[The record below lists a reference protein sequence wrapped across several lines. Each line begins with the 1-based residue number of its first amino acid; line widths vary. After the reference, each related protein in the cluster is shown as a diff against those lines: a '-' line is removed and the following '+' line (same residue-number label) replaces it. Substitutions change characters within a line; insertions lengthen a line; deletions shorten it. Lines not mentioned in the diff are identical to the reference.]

1 VYCSGSAIAKNII
14 ITAAHCVS
22 EWSGSSAPVAVPTS
36 RVGFQGVDGT
46 WYMPHHVYLD
56 PGWNAFYGDDDIA
69 LLVFD
74 GRVVTARQVLSLYRE
89 NDEVGKE
96 VLLSGLGRTGTG
108 LTGEIL
114 GGGTI
119 RAGTN
124 VIESADAS
132 TLYVDFDPPSGTP
145 RLGGAPD
152 VYPGTTMEIFP
163 AHGDS
168 GGPWVIGNRLAG
180 ITTFGDGSGL
190 YGEVHAATRISA
202 KLDWLDPIL
211 AAEAIPPSYCE
222 QNRQICLL
230 MRDPPPDPFPL
241 AESFLDPATWTPE
254 PAEFPLPAP
263 EGSRVDEPSTLLM
276 ASLGI
281 ALAAWGRLATRRRN
295 WPSCPKE
302 PGVGIPFLS

>member
-1 VYCSGSAIAKNII
+1 MKRSLLASAAAFAVSQAAVAGVILHTQPDALYTAFIPGNYLTVEVRAKRTTGDVYCSGSAIAKNII

-56 PGWNAFYGDDDIA
+56 PGWNAFYGDDDI
-69 LLVFD
+69 
-74 GRVVTARQVLSLYRE
+74 LSLYRE

-96 VLLSGLGRTGTG
+96 VLLSGPGRTGTG

-145 RLGGAPD
+145 AWAGRRTSIQAPL
-152 VYPGTTMEIFP
+152 
-163 AHGDS
+163 
-168 GGPWVIGNRLAG
+168 WR
-180 ITTFGDGSGL
+180 
-190 YGEVHAATRISA
+190 
-202 KLDWLDPIL
+202 
-211 AAEAIPPSYCE
+211 
-222 QNRQICLL
+222 
-230 MRDPPPDPFPL
+230 
-241 AESFLDPATWTPE
+241 SFLRTGIVGARGSSVTGWPASRRSEMDP
-254 PAEFPLPAP
+254 
-263 EGSRVDEPSTLLM
+263 DSTGRCTQPR
-276 ASLGI
+276 AS
-281 ALAAWGRLATRRRN
+281 RRN
-295 WPSCPKE
+295 WTGSTLFWPRRPSLPHIASRIGRYAC
-302 PGVGIPFLS
+302 